1 MMTFSPEA
9 IRNGHMIRQ
18 SSLTILSA
26 LALVMDLVPAQ
37 SRDLTLQQL
46 GPIEAPSL
54 SVNGAASIQGN
65 GNISARG
72 LKSEADGSAAFSVNP
87 LWAHRIP
94 DLHVMSYANAIA
106 YKTTR
111 DGDSW
116 ESALGIDYVSETGH
130 NEPWVSGKAVRV
142 GDNILGVTGNPEG
155 YVYRVVKAGVL
166 GGASPTAGPKS
177 APFMNGTAQL
187 QWINFDNLAAK
198 IPFTNTVVVRGDAGK
213 TWLNNF
219 NYSMMPL
226 NNPPKYATNTEWN
239 FYNGSGYHC
248 DLFTGISCGGLTVF
262 QGGPY
267 RSTSII
273 GMATLANTDTFAAEW
288 GITMKDR
295 KLTRDASIDIATGG
309 KMALGTGRYANVF
322 GTTQYSETV
331 WRDESAAP
339 YAVSLGGS
347 YTQAAIDLQS
357 GKTPVALALAA
368 GQRICFFGNNNC
380 FVKDNKQGKI
390 LYQVNGTTVMSIAD
404 DGTIRSKGAII
415 QNTTP

>member
-1 MMTFSPEA
+1 MTFPPES

-219 NYSMMPL
+219 N
-226 NNPPKYATNTEWN
+226 
-239 FYNGSGYHC
+239 
-248 DLFTGISCGGLTVF
+248 
-262 QGGPY
+262 
-267 RSTSII
+267 
-273 GMATLANTDTFAAEW
+273 
-288 GITMKDR
+288 
-295 KLTRDASIDIATGG
+295 
-309 KMALGTGRYANVF
+309 
-322 GTTQYSETV
+322 
-331 WRDESAAP
+331 
-339 YAVSLGGS
+339 
-347 YTQAAIDLQS
+347 
-357 GKTPVALALAA
+357 
-368 GQRICFFGNNNC
+368 
-380 FVKDNKQGKI
+380 
-390 LYQVNGTTVMSIAD
+390 
-404 DGTIRSKGAII
+404 
-415 QNTTP
+415 